1 MWITSNSQ
9 LQLLSSK
16 LSKLQTLNY
25 SLNAYPYRTSDGAI
39 WFSTEQ
45 GIGKYQEGK
54 ISFLDEELL
63 LESSANFVPIVEDQ
77 SGNLWFS
84 DRTGNFT
91 YFNKGLFV
99 VVPEL
104 TGITEFNSVVS
115 KDGNLVFS
123 TPNAGVGLY
132 EYNYRNQKINR
143 ITVADGLPTN
153 DLKCL
158 YYQDEDEILWI
169 GTNGAGVAG
178 YDGQAWTTIDTRDG
192 LNDNTVRDIYED
204 KDGYLWFASTRYQ
217 RQIREPRIQIDK
229 VVTSKEYTDFNRA
242 ISAVIRERVSIH
254 YHAID
259 FITLPE
265 KRQYR
270 YKLID
275 LSLSLNE
282 QSSTQWNQQTLET
295 FFESRFNKSGRYQ
308 FQVQTIDRDLNYS
321 IPATITLNVVTPWY
335 LNGWIV
341 IPSSSGILIL
351 IAFSIISVYRYQLK
365 RREAQQLRDQMLV
378 QERQNREVLEGKNEA
393 LTESYEN
400 LKQAQEQLIQTEKM
414 ASLGSLTAGIAHE
427 IRNPLNFVNNF
438 AELSS
443 ELTQELLEELQDQ
456 KEKIDSDSLEEIEDI
471 LDNLE
476 QNLSRIDQHG
486 KRADSIVNGMLLHSR
501 GVSGEH
507 ALTDL
512 NALLEEYVNLAYHGL
527 RAQDTNFNITI
538 ERDYDESLEM
548 VDVVPQ
554 DISRVFLNM
563 LNNACYAAHQRVQ
576 EAEEGFTPT
585 LWVSTKDV
593 SDQVQ
598 IGIKDNG
605 AGIPEEILN
614 KIFEPFMTTKPSGSG
629 TGLGLSISYE
639 IIVDEHQGQ
648 IDVDTQEGEYT
659 EFIITLPKSSEPD
672 SD

>member
-9 LQLLSSK
+9 LQLLSSE

-229 VVTSKEYTDFNRA
+229 VVTNKEYTDFNRA

-378 QERQNREVLEGKNEA
+378 QERRK
-393 LTESYEN
+393 
-400 LKQAQEQLIQTEKM
+400 
-414 ASLGSLTAGIAHE
+414 
-427 IRNPLNFVNNF
+427 
-438 AELSS
+438 
-443 ELTQELLEELQDQ
+443 
-456 KEKIDSDSLEEIEDI
+456 
-471 LDNLE
+471 
-476 QNLSRIDQHG
+476 
-486 KRADSIVNGMLLHSR
+486 
-501 GVSGEH
+501 
-507 ALTDL
+507 
-512 NALLEEYVNLAYHGL
+512 
-527 RAQDTNFNITI
+527 
-538 ERDYDESLEM
+538 
-548 VDVVPQ
+548 
-554 DISRVFLNM
+554 
-563 LNNACYAAHQRVQ
+563 
-576 EAEEGFTPT
+576 
-585 LWVSTKDV
+585 
-593 SDQVQ
+593 
-598 IGIKDNG
+598 
-605 AGIPEEILN
+605 
-614 KIFEPFMTTKPSGSG
+614 SGS
-629 TGLGLSISYE
+629 
-639 IIVDEHQGQ
+639 
-648 IDVDTQEGEYT
+648 
-659 EFIITLPKSSEPD
+659 PRR
-672 SD
+672 

>member
-1 MWITSNSQ
+1 MKHSYVNV
-9 LQLLSSK
+9 
-16 LSKLQTLNY
+16 Y
-25 SLNAYPYRTSDGAI
+25 GVD
-39 WFSTEQ
+39 
-45 GIGKYQEGK
+45 
-54 ISFLDEELL
+54 
-63 LESSANFVPIVEDQ
+63 
-77 SGNLWFS
+77 
-84 DRTGNFT
+84 
-91 YFNKGLFV
+91 
-99 VVPEL
+99 
-104 TGITEFNSVVS
+104 ITE
-115 KDGNLVFS
+115 
-123 TPNAGVGLY
+123 
-132 EYNYRNQKINR
+132 KI
-143 ITVADGLPTN
+143 
-153 DLKCL
+153 K
-158 YYQDEDEILWI
+158 
-169 GTNGAGVAG
+169 
-178 YDGQAWTTIDTRDG
+178 
-192 LNDNTVRDIYED
+192 
-204 KDGYLWFASTRYQ
+204 
-217 RQIREPRIQIDK
+217 
-229 VVTSKEYTDFNRA
+229 
-242 ISAVIRERVSIH
+242 
-254 YHAID
+254 
-259 FITLPE
+259 
-265 KRQYR
+265 
-270 YKLID
+270 
-275 LSLSLNE
+275 
-282 QSSTQWNQQTLET
+282 
-295 FFESRFNKSGRYQ
+295 
-308 FQVQTIDRDLNYS
+308 
-321 IPATITLNVVTPWY
+321 
-335 LNGWIV
+335 
-341 IPSSSGILIL
+341 
-351 IAFSIISVYRYQLK
+351 
-365 RREAQQLRDQMLV
+365 
-378 QERQNREVLEGKNEA
+378 
-393 LTESYEN
+393 
-400 LKQAQEQLIQTEKM
+400 AQEEVEETNQELIQAEKM
-414 ASLGSLTAGIAHE
+414 SSLGVVISGIAHE

>member
-1 MWITSNSQ
+1 MRSQSLASIVINSNVV
-9 LQLLSSK
+9 K
-16 LSKLQTLNY
+16 L
-25 SLNAYPYRTSDGAI
+25 
-39 WFSTEQ
+39 
-45 GIGKYQEGK
+45 
-54 ISFLDEELL
+54 
-63 LESSANFVPIVEDQ
+63 
-77 SGNLWFS
+77 
-84 DRTGNFT
+84 
-91 YFNKGLFV
+91 
-99 VVPEL
+99 
-104 TGITEFNSVVS
+104 NSCVT
-115 KDGNLVFS
+115 KCW
-123 TPNAGVGLY
+123 
-132 EYNYRNQKINR
+132 YRN
-143 ITVADGLPTN
+143 A
-153 DLKCL
+153 
-158 YYQDEDEILWI
+158 E
-169 GTNGAGVAG
+169 
-178 YDGQAWTTIDTRDG
+178 
-192 LNDNTVRDIYED
+192 
-204 KDGYLWFASTRYQ
+204 
-217 RQIREPRIQIDK
+217 
-229 VVTSKEYTDFNRA
+229 
-242 ISAVIRERVSIH
+242 
-254 YHAID
+254 
-259 FITLPE
+259 
-265 KRQYR
+265 
-270 YKLID
+270 
-275 LSLSLNE
+275 
-282 QSSTQWNQQTLET
+282 
-295 FFESRFNKSGRYQ
+295 
-308 FQVQTIDRDLNYS
+308 
-321 IPATITLNVVTPWY
+321 
-335 LNGWIV
+335 
-341 IPSSSGILIL
+341 
-351 IAFSIISVYRYQLK
+351 
-365 RREAQQLRDQMLV
+365 
-378 QERQNREVLEGKNEA
+378 NREVLEGKNEA

>member
-1 MWITSNSQ
+1 MDRNFSRSLHLRWEKLERFPLIDWEIEKIALGIEKNVYLIGGGNVWSYDNEKIKQLSLPTAVYDVIQTGDSGDWFLTGQRFTYDAPYGPLFLNGNNFVIYSQADGLARNSVADIYHGNDGIIWFSINGAGVSQYDTQSVYSLNVEDGLTDYRVNTIYQDKKDRVWFGTRSGGINIWSENSIHTFTTKDGLASDYVNSIFEDNDGRMWITSNSQ
-9 LQLLSSK
+9 LQLLSSE

-104 TGITEFNSVVS
+104 TGITGFNSVIS
-115 KDGNLVFS
+115 KDGNLVFL
-123 TPNAGVGLY
+123 TPNAGEGLY

-229 VVTSKEYTDFNRA
+229 VVTNKEYTDFNRA

-275 LSLSLNE
+275 LSLRGCL
-282 QSSTQWNQQTLET
+282 
-295 FFESRFNKSGRYQ
+295 K
-308 FQVQTIDRDLNYS
+308 
-321 IPATITLNVVTPWY
+321 TLN
-335 LNGWIV
+335 
-341 IPSSSGILIL
+341 
-351 IAFSIISVYRYQLK
+351 
-365 RREAQQLRDQMLV
+365 
-378 QERQNREVLEGKNEA
+378 
-393 LTESYEN
+393 
-400 LKQAQEQLIQTEKM
+400 
-414 ASLGSLTAGIAHE
+414 
-427 IRNPLNFVNNF
+427 
-438 AELSS
+438 
-443 ELTQELLEELQDQ
+443 
-456 KEKIDSDSLEEIEDI
+456 
-471 LDNLE
+471 
-476 QNLSRIDQHG
+476 
-486 KRADSIVNGMLLHSR
+486 
-501 GVSGEH
+501 
-507 ALTDL
+507 
-512 NALLEEYVNLAYHGL
+512 
-527 RAQDTNFNITI
+527 
-538 ERDYDESLEM
+538 
-548 VDVVPQ
+548 
-554 DISRVFLNM
+554 
-563 LNNACYAAHQRVQ
+563 
-576 EAEEGFTPT
+576 
-585 LWVSTKDV
+585 
-593 SDQVQ
+593 
-598 IGIKDNG
+598 
-605 AGIPEEILN
+605 
-614 KIFEPFMTTKPSGSG
+614 
-629 TGLGLSISYE
+629 
-639 IIVDEHQGQ
+639 
-648 IDVDTQEGEYT
+648 
-659 EFIITLPKSSEPD
+659 
-672 SD
+672 

>member
-1 MWITSNSQ
+1 M
-9 LQLLSSK
+9 
-16 LSKLQTLNY
+16 
-25 SLNAYPYRTSDGAI
+25 
-39 WFSTEQ
+39 
-45 GIGKYQEGK
+45 
-54 ISFLDEELL
+54 
-63 LESSANFVPIVEDQ
+63 
-77 SGNLWFS
+77 
-84 DRTGNFT
+84 
-91 YFNKGLFV
+91 
-99 VVPEL
+99 
-104 TGITEFNSVVS
+104 
-115 KDGNLVFS
+115 
-123 TPNAGVGLY
+123 
-132 EYNYRNQKINR
+132 
-143 ITVADGLPTN
+143 
-153 DLKCL
+153 
-158 YYQDEDEILWI
+158 
-169 GTNGAGVAG
+169 
-178 YDGQAWTTIDTRDG
+178 
-192 LNDNTVRDIYED
+192 
-204 KDGYLWFASTRYQ
+204 
-217 RQIREPRIQIDK
+217 
-229 VVTSKEYTDFNRA
+229 
-242 ISAVIRERVSIH
+242 
-254 YHAID
+254 
-259 FITLPE
+259 
-265 KRQYR
+265 
-270 YKLID
+270 
-275 LSLSLNE
+275 SLSLNE

-321 IPATITLNVVTPWY
+321 IPATITLNIVTPWY

-378 QERQNREVLEGKNEA
+378 QEHQNREVLEGKNEA

-563 LNNACYAAHQRVQ
+563 LNNACYATHQRAQ
-576 EAEEGFTPT
+576 EAKEGFTPT

-659 EFIITLPKSSEPD
+659 EFIITLPKSSETD